1 MANVFVAP
9 KIKIGFQNRTDT
21 FIGKLAYV
29 IYYDEK
35 GKLRKE
41 KSWQSWRDKSIEPQD
56 FDNVPTDGFTINK
69 DIKRYSGEWFSSTRT
84 MIRVHDPRGFEFEIT
99 TENLIG
105 ILMHTDCL
113 RRGLIGSFVYAWV
126 GPELVLL
133 PTNSEEYKNAVK
145 YTIGLSKKV
154 ATKELVPGISYKT
167 KREGDVIYMGKLN
180 WFEYPPTKSRYGKRV
195 GLRGHSKVHVFT
207 TDGETFTTKDSMSFL
222 AEANS
227 NVPVSNFAELMDN
240 FNKKVFANKIIKFEF
255 RPATFNPDIAIKQYS
270 YQPSLIQS
278 NYFIDVGNGL
288 FTEQSVEAHFTREY
302 QTNLPE
308 KFTLKGYEVV
318 SARYPYHYESTV
330 THLRPENGE
339 IVEVPCTQV
348 SRRNYSPWHQ
358 DSTVYR
364 DLAYMQAL
372 KLLNLYIIFENG
384 EEKQVK
390 YFNQL
395 TNENF

>member
-145 YTIGLSKKV
+145 YTIGLSKR
-154 ATKELVPGISYKT
+154 L
-167 KREGDVIYMGKLN
+167 
-180 WFEYPPTKSRYGKRV
+180 PP
-195 GLRGHSKVHVFT
+195 
-207 TDGETFTTKDSMSFL
+207 
-222 AEANS
+222 
-227 NVPVSNFAELMDN
+227 
-240 FNKKVFANKIIKFEF
+240 
-255 RPATFNPDIAIKQYS
+255 
-270 YQPSLIQS
+270 
-278 NYFIDVGNGL
+278 
-288 FTEQSVEAHFTREY
+288 
-302 QTNLPE
+302 
-308 KFTLKGYEVV
+308 
-318 SARYPYHYESTV
+318 
-330 THLRPENGE
+330 
-339 IVEVPCTQV
+339 
-348 SRRNYSPWHQ
+348 RN
-358 DSTVYR
+358 
-364 DLAYMQAL
+364 
-372 KLLNLYIIFENG
+372 
-384 EEKQVK
+384 
-390 YFNQL
+390 
-395 TNENF
+395 